1 MTVAVTGMGVVCS
14 IGADVPSFTRAL
26 WKGRCG
32 IQPVPD
38 TDAGGAARRLAAV
51 VRGFSF
57 DGGVARRRLLP
68 ESIRRDALRAARRS
82 PRSLQIDLVTA
93 LEAFEDARLYRS
105 GIPAD
110 RVGLVVAGHNLTSD
124 YAYDLQ
130 DKYQENPAYLPAR
143 FALHFMDTDHVGTL
157 SQVLG
162 IKGEG
167 YTVGGASASGN
178 VGIVNAC
185 RLVESDAVDACLVVG
200 AMTDLSP
207 MQRQGFAAIGAVA
220 GAETD
225 TPQQEQSRP
234 FDEDHE
240 GFVPGQGSACMVV
253 ESAES
258 ARRRGATVLAEIA
271 GYDLKLD
278 GNSLADPREE
288 GEAKVM
294 RNAIRQA
301 GIEPKDISYVN
312 AHATATPAGD
322 EAELHALRRVLGAS
336 FSVPWVNSTKG
347 LTGHCLCAAGVVE
360 AVATIV
366 QMRHGFVHP
375 NVNLKR
381 PIDDDCRF
389 VGVRA
394 EPAEIGYA
402 LSNSFGFGGFNTSIV
417 LRRGDER
424 GNGR

>member
-1 MTVAVTGMGVVCS
+1 
-14 IGADVPSFTRAL
+14 
-26 WKGRCG
+26 
-32 IQPVPD
+32 
-38 TDAGGAARRLAAV
+38 
-51 VRGFSF
+51 
-57 DGGVARRRLLP
+57 
-68 ESIRRDALRAARRS
+68 
-82 PRSLQIDLVTA
+82 
-93 LEAFEDARLYRS
+93 
-105 GIPAD
+105 
-110 RVGLVVAGHNLTSD
+110 
-124 YAYDLQ
+124 
-130 DKYQENPAYLPAR
+130 
-143 FALHFMDTDHVGTL
+143 
-157 SQVLG
+157 
-162 IKGEG
+162 
-167 YTVGGASASGN
+167 
-178 VGIVNAC
+178 
-185 RLVESDAVDACLVVG
+185 
-200 AMTDLSP
+200 
-207 MQRQGFAAIGAVA
+207 
-220 GAETD
+220 
-225 TPQQEQSRP
+225 
-234 FDEDHE
+234 
-240 GFVPGQGSACMVV
+240 MVV
-253 ESAES
+253 ESVES
-258 ARRRGATVLAEIA
+258 ARRRGATVLADR

-322 EAELHALRRVLGAS
+322 EAELHALRRVLGTS

-394 EPAEIGYA
+394 ESAEIGHA